1 VLDPRAAV
9 EELTELLADH
19 LGDRLLGLYLF
30 GSLAAGGF
38 HPGKSDLDLFAVLEA
53 EVAGLEPLQAL
64 HAGFADDHPE
74 WTERVEVGYV
84 SRAVLQ
90 TLGDDPRGRIAV
102 ISPGEP
108 LNVKEVEYDWTLNW
122 HAVCTRG
129 ETLLGPSPL
138 ELGPPVT
145 SAAYLRAIENLLA
158 YWKTAVRAP
167 SVAYVPAQQGYI
179 VVTLCR
185 ALHGLATGKQTTK
198 ADAAAWAADQFP
210 EWAPFIEEA
219 LATHRADVSEQHER
233 TIRFVDYAVNEAN
246 RAR

>member
-1 VLDPRAAV
+1 MLEPRAAV
-9 EELTELLADH
+9 DELTRLIAGH
-19 LGDRLLGLYLF
+19 FGSRLLGLYLF

-38 HPGKSDLDLFAVLEA
+38 HPGKSDVDLFAVLDADLE
-53 EVAGLEPLQAL
+53 GLEELEAL
-64 HAGFADDHPE
+64 HTGFVAEHPE
-74 WTERVEVGYV
+74 WTERVEVGHV

-90 TLGDDPRGRIAV
+90 TLGDAPAGRIAV

-108 LNVKEVEYDWTLNW
+108 LNVKEAESDWTLNW
-122 HAVCTRG
+122 HAVCSQG
-129 ETLLGPSPL
+129 ETLLGPPPL

-145 SAAYLRAIENLLA
+145 AAAYRRAIEQLLP

-167 SVAYVPAQQGYI
+167 SVAYVPAHQGYI

-185 ALHGLATGKQTTK
+185 ALYGLSTGEQATKEEAT
-198 ADAAAWAADQFP
+198 AWAAGHFP

-219 LATHRADVSEQHER
+219 LAVYRADVNERHER
-233 TIRFVDYAVNEAN
+233 VIRFVDYAVQEAS